1 MFSYTLRQAAPGDVY
16 TAKLIIAYII
26 VSITRPACENLLYDA
41 QMRTAIAF
49 GPTGCPELCRPPV
62 LF

>member
-49 GPTGCPELCRPPV
+49 E
-62 LF
+62 